1 MSSVRDLVR
10 EDLRDFAGYAS
21 ARTQRLEGDVWLNA
35 NEAPLANPGDA
46 DGRCRRYPSPQPPDL
61 QARLAEVYGVEVE
74 QLLIG
79 RGSDEAIDLLV
90 RALCVPGRDAVL
102 ATPPVFGMY
111 AVSARLQGAAFVEV
125 PLVDGNDGFSVDLG
139 AVRAAALTRGAKL
152 VFLCSPSN
160 PTGGLVP
167 LAEVDHLADALAG
180 RAVVVVDEAY
190 IEFAGT
196 ASATTLLAS
205 HDNLVILRTLSK
217 SHALAAA
224 RIGVAIGHPDLI
236 AVLRRCQA
244 PYPVPTP
251 CADLALA
258 GLSPDALALTQARV
272 TETIVERDALAA
284 ALATTPGVRQVYPSA
299 GNYLLVRFVD
309 ADRAFAALLSAGI
322 VVRDQRAA
330 PQLGDA
336 LRISLG
342 TPAQNARVLSALQA
356 LEIAA

>member
-46 DGRCRRYPSPQPPDL
+46 EGRCRRYPSPQPPEL
-61 QARLAEVYGVEVE
+61 QARLAEVYGVEVN

-111 AVSARLQGAAFVEV
+111 AVSARLQGAPFIEV
-125 PLVDGNDGFSVDLG
+125 PLIDGPDGFGVDIA
-139 AVRAAALTRGAKL
+139 AVRGAALARGAKL

-167 LAEVDHLADALAG
+167 LAEVDHLADALSG

-190 IEFAGT
+190 IEFADAASVFSSSKTTRTGKSSAMMRIACLYSSARASMSGT
-196 ASATTLLAS
+196 AAAWARSASTS
-205 HDNLVILRTLSK
+205 
-217 SHALAAA
+217 
-224 RIGVAIGHPDLI
+224 GF
-236 AVLRRCQA
+236 
-244 PYPVPTP
+244 
-251 CADLALA
+251 
-258 GLSPDALALTQARV
+258 
-272 TETIVERDALAA
+272 E
-284 ALATTPGVRQVYPSA
+284 
-299 GNYLLVRFVD
+299 
-309 ADRAFAALLSAGI
+309 
-322 VVRDQRAA
+322 
-330 PQLGDA
+330 
-336 LRISLG
+336 
-342 TPAQNARVLSALQA
+342 
-356 LEIAA
+356 

>member
-1 MSSVRDLVR
+1 MSGVLDLVR
-10 EDLRDFAGYAS
+10 GDLRDFAGYAS
-21 ARTQRLEGDVWLNA
+21 ARTQRLDGDTWLNA
-35 NEAPLANPGDA
+35 NEAPLANPGDI
-46 DGRCRRYPSPQPPDL
+46 DGRCRRYPSPQPPEL
-61 QARLAEVYGVEVE
+61 QARLAELYGVDVE
-74 QLLIG
+74 ELLIG

-125 PLVDGNDGFSVDLG
+125 PLVDGSDGFVVDVG
-139 AVRAAALTRGAKL
+139 AVRSAALARGARL

-167 LAEVDHLADALAG
+167 LAEIDHLADALAG

-190 IEFAGT
+190 IEFADA
-196 ASATTLLAS
+196 ASATTLLAA
-205 HDNLVILRTLSK
+205 HANLVVLRTLSK
-217 SHALAAA
+217 AHALAAA

-258 GLSPDALALTQARV
+258 GLTVDACALTKARV
-272 TETIVERDALAA
+272 AETIAEREAMAA
-284 ALATTPGVRQVYPSA
+284 ALAKLPGVRRVYPSA
-299 GNYLLVRFVD
+299 GNYLLVRFND

-322 VVRDQRAA
+322 VVRDQRTA

-342 TPAQNARVLSALQA
+342 TPAQNARLLSALQA

>member
-1 MSSVRDLVR
+1 MSGILDLVR

-35 NEAPLANPGDA
+35 NEAPRANPGDA
-46 DGRCRRYPSPQPPDL
+46 DGRCRRYPSPQPPEL
-61 QARLAEVYGVEVE
+61 QARLAALYGVEVE

-90 RALCVPGRDAVL
+90 RTLCLPGRDAVL

-111 AVSARLQGAAFVEV
+111 AVSARLQGAGFIEV
-125 PLVDGNDGFSVDLG
+125 PMIDEADGFMVDLQ
-139 AVRAAALTRGAKL
+139 AVRSAALEYPVKL
-152 VFLCSPSN
+152 VFLCSPAN

-167 LAEVDHLADALAG
+167 LPDVASLAAALAG
-180 RAVVVVDEAY
+180 RAIVVVDEAY

-196 ASATTLLAS
+196 ASATTLLDA
-205 HDNLVILRTLSK
+205 HENVVVLRTLSK
-217 SHALAAA
+217 AHALAAA

-236 AVLRRCQA
+236 AALRRCQA

-258 GLSPDALALTQARV
+258 GLSPAALDVTQARV
-272 TETIVERDALAA
+272 AEAIAERDALAA
-284 ALATTPGVRQVYPSA
+284 ALATTPGVGRVYPSA
-299 GNYLLVRFVD
+299 GNYLLVRFAD
-309 ADRAFAALLSAGI
+309 ADRALKALLSAGI

>member
-1 MSSVRDLVR
+1 MSGVRDLVR

-35 NEAPLANPGDA
+35 NESPLANPGDA
-46 DGRCRRYPSPQPPDL
+46 EGRCRRYPAPQPPEL

-125 PLVDGNDGFSVDLG
+125 PLIDGPDGFAVDVA
-139 AVRAAALTRGAKL
+139 AVRNAALARSAKL

-167 LAEVDHLADALAG
+167 LAEIDHLADALSG
-180 RAVVVVDEAY
+180 RAIVVVDEAY
-190 IEFAGT
+190 IEFADA
-196 ASATTLLAS
+196 ASATTLLAA
-205 HDNLVILRTLSK
+205 HQNLVVLRTLSK
-217 SHALAAA
+217 AHALAAA

-236 AVLRRCQA
+236 GVLRRCQA

-272 TETIVERDALAA
+272 TETIAERDALAA
-284 ALATTPGVRQVYPSA
+284 ALTTAPGVRRVYPSA

-356 LEIAA
+356 SEIAA

>member
-1 MSSVRDLVR
+1 MSGVLDLVR

-46 DGRCRRYPSPQPPDL
+46 DGRCRRYPSPQPPGL
-61 QARLAEVYGVEVE
+61 QARLAELYGVAVG

-111 AVSARLQGAAFVEV
+111 AVSARLQGADFVEV
-125 PLVDGNDGFSVDLG
+125 PLVDGADGFAVDLE
-139 AVRAAALTRGAKL
+139 AVRAAALTRSARL

-167 LAEVDHLADALAG
+167 LSDVAGLASALAG
-180 RAVVVVDEAY
+180 KTIVVVDEAY

-196 ASATTLLAS
+196 ESATTLLAA
-205 HDNLVILRTLSK
+205 HDNLVVLRTLSK
-217 SHALAAA
+217 AHALAAA

-258 GLSPDALALTQARV
+258 GLSPATLDVTRARV
-272 TETIVERDALAA
+272 AGTIAERDLLAA

-299 GNYLLVRFVD
+299 GNYLLVRFND
-309 ADRAFAALLSAGI
+309 ADRAFAALLSDGI

-356 LEIAA
+356 LEIAT

>member
-1 MSSVRDLVR
+1 MSNVLDLVR

-35 NEAPLANPGDA
+35 NEAPLSNPGDA
-46 DGRCRRYPSPQPPDL
+46 DGCCRRYPSPQPPEL
-61 QARLAEVYGVEVE
+61 QARLAELYGVDVG

-111 AVSARLQGAAFVEV
+111 AVSARLQGADFVEV
-125 PLVDGNDGFSVDLG
+125 PLVDGIDGFAVEVE
-139 AVRAAALTRGAKL
+139 AVRAAALTRSARL

-167 LAEVDHLADALAG
+167 LFDVASLAEVLAG
-180 RAVVVVDEAY
+180 KAIVVVDEAY

-196 ASATTLLAS
+196 DSATTLLAA
-205 HDNLVILRTLSK
+205 HDNIVVLRTLSK
-217 SHALAAA
+217 AHALAAA
-224 RIGVAIGHPDLI
+224 RIGVAIGHPELI

-258 GLSPDALALTQARV
+258 GLSPAALDVTQARV
-272 TETIVERDALAA
+272 AETIGERDTLAA

>member
-35 NEAPLANPGDA
+35 NEAPLANPGDV
-46 DGRCRRYPSPQPPDL
+46 DGRCRRYPSPQPPEL

-139 AVRAAALTRGAKL
+139 AVRTAALTRGAKL

-205 HDNLVILRTLSK
+205 HDNLVALRTLSK

-284 ALATTPGVRQVYPSA
+284 ALATTPGVRQIYPSA

>member
-35 NEAPLANPGDA
+35 NEAPLANSGDA
-46 DGRCRRYPSPQPPDL
+46 DGRCRRYPSPQPPEL

-139 AVRAAALTRGAKL
+139 AVRTAALTRGAKL

-205 HDNLVILRTLSK
+205 HDNLVVLRTLSK

-258 GLSPDALALTQARV
+258 GLSPAALALTQARV
-272 TETIVERDALAA
+272 AEAIVERDALAA

>member
-35 NEAPLANPGDA
+35 NEAPLANPGDV
-46 DGRCRRYPSPQPPDL
+46 DGRCRRYPSPQPPEL

-139 AVRAAALTRGAKL
+139 AVRTAALTRGAKL

-205 HDNLVILRTLSK
+205 HDNLVVLRTLSK

-272 TETIVERDALAA
+272 AEAIVERDALAA
-284 ALATTPGVRQVYPSA
+284 ALATTPGVRQIYPSA

>member
-1 MSSVRDLVR
+1 MSSVLDLVR
-10 EDLRDFAGYAS
+10 DDLRDFAGYAS
-21 ARTQRLEGDVWLNA
+21 ARSQRLEGDVWLNA
-35 NEAPLANPGDA
+35 NEAPLANPGDI
-46 DGRCRRYPSPQPPDL
+46 DGRCRRYPSPQPPEL
-61 QARLAEVYGVEVE
+61 QARLAALYGVEVE

-111 AVSARLQGAAFVEV
+111 AVSARLQGATFIEV
-125 PLVDGNDGFSVDLG
+125 PLVDGIEGFGVDLG
-139 AVRAAALTRGAKL
+139 AVRSAALSRGVKL

-196 ASATTLLAS
+196 DSATTLLAA
-205 HDNLVILRTLSK
+205 HDNLVVLRTLSK
-217 SHALAAA
+217 AHALAAA

-258 GLSPDALALTQARV
+258 GLSADALALTQARV
-272 TETIVERDALAA
+272 VEAIAERDALAV
-284 ALATTPGVRQVYPSA
+284 ALATTPGVRRIYPSA

>member
-35 NEAPLANPGDA
+35 NEAPLANPGDV
-46 DGRCRRYPSPQPPDL
+46 DGRCRRYPSPQPPEL

-125 PLVDGNDGFSVDLG
+125 PLVDSRDGFVVDVG
-139 AVRAAALTRGAKL
+139 AVRTAALTRGAKL

-205 HDNLVILRTLSK
+205 HDNLVVLRTLSK

>member
-46 DGRCRRYPSPQPPDL
+46 DGRCRRYPSPQPPEL

-139 AVRAAALTRGAKL
+139 AVRTAALTRGAKL

-205 HDNLVILRTLSK
+205 HDNLVVLRTLSK

-236 AVLRRCQA
+236 AMLRRCQA

>member
-35 NEAPLANPGDA
+35 NEAPLANPGDV
-46 DGRCRRYPSPQPPDL
+46 DGRCRRYPSPQPPEL

-139 AVRAAALTRGAKL
+139 AVRTAALTRGAKL

-205 HDNLVILRTLSK
+205 HDNLVVLRTLSK

-258 GLSPDALALTQARV
+258 GLSPDALALTQGRV
-272 TETIVERDALAA
+272 AEAIVERDALAA

>member
-1 MSSVRDLVR
+1 MSSVLDLVR

-46 DGRCRRYPSPQPPDL
+46 DGRCRRYPSPQPPEL

-111 AVSARLQGAAFVEV
+111 AVSARLQGAPLIEV
-125 PLVDGNDGFSVDLG
+125 PLIDGPDGFGVDIA
-139 AVRAAALTRGAKL
+139 AVRSAALARGAKL

-167 LAEVDHLADALAG
+167 LVEVDHLADALSG

-190 IEFAGT
+190 IEFADA
-196 ASATTLLAS
+196 ASATTLLAA
-205 HDNLVILRTLSK
+205 HENLVVLRTLSK
-217 SHALAAA
+217 AHALAAA

-258 GLSPDALALTQARV
+258 GLSPDALTLTQARV
-272 TETIVERDALAA
+272 AETIVERDALAS
-284 ALATTPGVRQVYPSA
+284 ALAAMPGVRRVYPSA
-299 GNYLLVRFVD
+299 GNYLLVRFED

-342 TPAQNARVLSALQA
+342 TPAQNARVVSALQA